1 MIRTENFVSDVVRRA
16 VEALYGPLDGEQL
29 QIQKTRREF
38 EGDYTLVT
46 FPLLRRSRKSP
57 EATAEEIGGHIVA
70 NAPEVEA
77 FNVVKGF
84 LNLKLSGAFWG
95 ARFAEAKAEPRFGE
109 APDTG
114 RTIMIEYSSPNTNKP
129 LHLGHVRNNLLGYS
143 VAQILRACGHRVI
156 RANLVNDRGI
166 HICKSML
173 AWKLY
178 GGGETPASSG
188 MKGDHLVG
196 KYYVEFDKHYKEQIR
211 ELVAAGQSEEEAK
224 KNAPVMREAQEML
237 RRWEARDPEVR
248 ALWETM
254 NGWVYEGFD
263 ATYAAMGVAFD
274 KVYYESQT
282 YLLGKNIVEEGLA
295 KGVFYRRPDNSV
307 WIDLT
312 GDGLDEKLLLRGDGT
327 SVYMTQDL
335 GTAFRRFE
343 DNRLDDMIYV
353 VGNEQNYHFQ
363 VLKLVLKKLGY
374 AWSDHITHLSYG
386 MVELPE
392 GKMKSREGTVVDA
405 DDLIA
410 GMVKTAREMS
420 DELGKLDGCSE
431 EEAAAVSSMV
441 GLGALKYFILKVD
454 PKKTMLFDP
463 RESIDFN
470 GNTGPFIQYTHAR
483 IRSVLRKA
491 QEAGVAFDGA
501 PDAGVYGSFVA
512 DEVELV
518 KMLTDY
524 PAVVASAGENFA
536 PSIIAAYAYDLAKL
550 FNGYYHDHSILRE
563 EDAAVRRMRLQL
575 AEQVAR
581 VLRAAM
587 GLLGIDVPERM

>member
-1 MIRTENFVSDVVRRA
+1 MNIEQFLTQAVAAAVRT
-16 VEALYGPLDGEQL
+16 LYGEVNAPL
-29 QIQKTRREF
+29 QIQKTRKEF
-38 EGDYTLVT
+38 AGDFTLVV
-46 FPLLRRSRKSP
+46 FPLLKASRKSP
-57 EATAEEIGGHIVA
+57 EATATEIGERLTADVA
-70 NAPEVEA
+70 EIRA

-84 LNLKLSGAFWG
+84 LNLELDGAFWA
-95 ARFAEAKAEPRFGE
+95 ARFAEIAAAADYGQA
-109 APDTG
+109 APTG
-114 RTIMIEYSSPNTNKP
+114 RTVMIEYSSPNTNKP
-129 LHLGHVRNNLLGYS
+129 LHLGHIRNNLLGYS
-143 VAQILRACGHRVI
+143 VAQILAANGHKVI
-156 RANLVNDRGI
+156 KANLVNDRGI

-196 KYYVEFDKHYKEQIR
+196 KYYVEFDKHYKAQIK
-211 ELVAAGQSEEEAK
+211 ELVAAGQTEEEAK

-237 RRWEARDPEVR
+237 RRWEAKDPEVYG
-248 ALWETM
+248 LWETM

-263 ATYAAMGVAFD
+263 VTYKALGVDFD

-282 YLLGKNIVEEGLA
+282 YLLGKSLVEEGLA

-374 AWSDHITHLSYG
+374 ADWSDHITHLSYG

-405 DDLIA
+405 DDLIDD
-410 GMVKTAREMS
+410 MVRTARDMS
-420 DELGKLDGCSE
+420 AELGKLDGCSE
-431 EEAAAVSSMV
+431 EEAAAVSAMV

-491 QEAGVAFDGA
+491 AEAGIDFSGA
-501 PDAGVYGSFVA
+501 AHA
-512 DEVELV
+512 DYLPEEIELV
-518 KMLTDY
+518 KMLAEY
-524 PAVVASAGENFA
+524 PATVKAAGDNFA
-536 PSIIAAYAYDLAKL
+536 PSIIAAYVYELAKT

-563 EDAAVRRMRLQL
+563 ENAAVRDMRLHL
-575 AEQVAR
+575 AQQVAR
-581 VLRAAM
+581 VIRSGM
-587 GLLGIDVPERM
+587 RLLGIDVPERM